1 MIPTL
6 PIQRMEVLIKR
17 EVMVVGMDQAVVEL
31 LDQVQGKMAMRG
43 TINIILDRC

>member
-1 MIPTL
+1 MILTL

-31 LDQVQGKMAMRG
+31 LDQVQGKMVMRG